1 MRNVHD
7 MGYWS
12 RSETELLIN
21 LEGRDPALAY
31 IQTNWQSYI
40 KKLQECQGYEQTG
53 SWTAP
58 DGRQEINGQVTLNP
72 FRFLHLRSKLAGSLV
87 EEFEQAK
94 AELPEFSQAKS
105 PFRLGPG
112 ERETVIS
119 ATQDEP
125 FWMWICTDMMWW
137 MKTLQE
143 HDWAIL
149 TREVEY
155 AGADD
160 GGSAVQQT
168 FAVPRALFQVRK
180 ARPQISDEQ
189 KAKLIE
195 RLQG

>member
-1 MRNVHD
+1 

-12 RSETELLIN
+12 RAETELLIN
-21 LEGRDPALAY
+21 LEGRDPALAHVS
-31 IQTNWQSYI
+31 TNWQSYI
-40 KKLQECQGYEQTG
+40 KKLEGCQGFEQVGT
-53 SWTAP
+53 WTAP
-58 DGRQEINGQVTLNP
+58 DGRQEISGQVNLHP
-72 FRFLHLRSKLAGSLV
+72 FRFLHLRSKLADSLHDQFA
-87 EEFEQAK
+87 EHK
-94 AELPEFSQAKS
+94 AELPELSKVSS

-112 ERETVIS
+112 ERETIIS

-137 MKTLQE
+137 MKTLQD
-143 HDWAIL
+143 HDWAVL
-149 TREVEY
+149 VREVEY

-168 FAVPRALFQVRK
+168 WAVPRTLLQVRK